1 MFLLNFNG
9 MDKKIILIGGAPCAG
24 KSFLAQKLL
33 EKFHIPWVSTDTI
46 REFMRE
52 VAPKDKYSVLR
63 EFDGDVE
70 AYFKNHTAKEIF
82 ENHHKQSVAVWDGV
96 KAWIARNY
104 NWKQYVIE
112 GVAIIPE
119 LVKRDFGND
128 PRIKPI
134 FLMDDDSDRILDVIH
149 TRGLWDE
156 AGEYP
161 ESVNEKEREWVL
173 IFNEWMKEECE
184 KYGYPLIE
192 VGDRSTLLER
202 AIKYIQ

>member
-1 MFLLNFNG
+1 

-52 VAPKDKYSVLR
+52 VVPKDKYSVLR

-70 AYFKNHTAKEIF
+70 SYFKNHTAEQIF
-82 ENHHKQSVAVWDGV
+82 NNHHKQSIAVWDGV
-96 KAWIARNY
+96 KAWINKNY

-112 GVAIIPE
+112 GVAILPE
-119 LVKRDFGND
+119 LLKRDFDGD

-134 FLMDDDSDRILDVIH
+134 FLMDNDSDRILDVIH

-173 IFNEWMKEECE
+173 IFNEWMKKECE

-202 AIKYIQ
+202 ALKHIQ